1 MTRLTACFVAATLL
15 LLSACSSEA
24 EPEKTLT
31 PVNIETD
38 ETIEQEAKSINDAA
52 DEAAALVEAE
62 ANAEVKAANEQ
73 VATDDFENESG
84 EGSDK

>member
-24 EPEKTLT
+24 EPEKALA

-38 ETIEQEAKSINDAA
+38 EAIEQEAKSINDAA

-62 ANAEVKAANEQ
+62 ANAEIKATNEE
-73 VATDDFENESG
+73 VATDDLENESG